1 VTPSAAAVRFESVTK
16 TFRQRRREEIVA
28 VRDLSLTLRRG
39 EIYGFLGPNGAGKST
54 AIHCLLG
61 LLRPTSGTVRLFDA
75 PLDACRDVLRRVGY
89 MPEDWSV
96 FDYLTA
102 EEMLLTMSDLQGLA
116 RAEARR
122 RIGAALERVGLAA
135 HSRRAIRRLSK
146 GMRQRAS
153 LAQAILA
160 EPDLLVLDEPT
171 KELDPVGRRDVRTL
185 LAELAARGT
194 AVFMSSHLL
203 SEVES
208 VSHRIGVIH
217 QGRLVAEGD
226 LASLLGRGEERIV
239 SYRLPAGVEPV
250 SGSETAGDGAWS
262 ARAATQADLHAL
274 LSVLAARGAEID
286 SVRGGAIRLED
297 YFIEVVGTP

>member
-1 VTPSAAAVRFESVTK
+1 
-16 TFRQRRREEIVA
+16 
-28 VRDLSLTLRRG
+28 
-39 EIYGFLGPNGAGKST
+39 
-54 AIHCLLG
+54 
-61 LLRPTSGTVRLFDA
+61 
-75 PLDACRDVLRRVGY
+75 
-89 MPEDWSV
+89 
-96 FDYLTA
+96 
-102 EEMLLTMSDLQGLA
+102 
-116 RAEARR
+116 
-122 RIGAALERVGLAA
+122 
-135 HSRRAIRRLSK
+135 
-146 GMRQRAS
+146 
-153 LAQAILA
+153 
-160 EPDLLVLDEPT
+160 
-171 KELDPVGRRDVRTL
+171 
-185 LAELAARGT
+185 
-194 AVFMSSHLL
+194 LL

>member
-1 VTPSAAAVRFESVTK
+1 
-16 TFRQRRREEIVA
+16 
-28 VRDLSLTLRRG
+28 
-39 EIYGFLGPNGAGKST
+39 
-54 AIHCLLG
+54 
-61 LLRPTSGTVRLFDA
+61 
-75 PLDACRDVLRRVGY
+75 